1 MPDLGFTAQQGAP
14 ESLMVSIVEDDPRIR
29 QLIEEEVID
38 EGHSTR
44 CFGTAEEF
52 LKVTSEI
59 QFDLVLLD
67 LMLPGMDGLDCLE
80 AMNQQ
85 PKSKPCKVVI
95 VTALNDPEKRRKA
108 LNMGAMDYIMKPYI
122 FESLSEILNKVTSKT
137 SST

>member
-1 MPDLGFTAQQGAP
+1 MPDLGFEAQQGAP
-14 ESLMVSIVEDDPRIR
+14 GSLMVSIVEDDPRIC

-38 EGHSTR
+38 EGHSTH

-52 LKVTSEI
+52 LKVTGEI

-85 PKSKPCKVVI
+85 PESKSMQSCYCHC
-95 VTALNDPEKRRKA
+95 LKRPRKA
-108 LNMGAMDYIMKPYI
+108 QK
-122 FESLSEILNKVTSKT
+122 ILKHGRNGLHHEALYFRKSFRNPQQ
-137 SST
+137 SYF

>member
-1 MPDLGFTAQQGAP
+1 MSDLGFSAQPGVP

-44 CFGTAEEF
+44 GFGSAEEF
-52 LKVTSEI
+52 LKVNGEI
-59 QFDLVLLD
+59 DFDLVLLD

-80 AMNQQ
+80 AINQQ
-85 PKSKPCKVVI
+85 QESKPCKVVI

-122 FESLSEILNKVTSKT
+122 FENISEILNKV
-137 SST
+137 SSEICST